1 VAGVIT
7 LALRR
12 AGLSVVTL
20 FLLATFIFFATEVLP
35 GDALDVSL
43 SADEVA
49 NMPPEALA
57 QRKAELGLDRP
68 VWDRYVG
75 FLRGLLAFDLGRTI
89 ITRAPVV
96 DIVAMPLRNSMALAG
111 VTLVLAL
118 PVALAIAMAAA
129 QARGRALD
137 NAVSGVAIIGY
148 SVPEFVTGLLLI
160 AVFAVWWPLFPA
172 TITASTDDPIGVL
185 LAAAPLAVATTIIGS
200 IAYLGRILRV
210 GLVEVMAADFVERLH
225 LSGIPRWRIVW
236 LHALPAAVI
245 PGLSAAALYAASLV
259 SGVVVVELVF
269 AYPGIGA
276 ELVRA
281 VTRREVHVV
290 QAIALAAAVCVVLFN
305 LAADLGIA
313 ALDPRT
319 RRA

>member
-1 VAGVIT
+1 MILFV
-7 LALRR
+7 LRR
-12 AGLSVVTL
+12 VALSCVTL
-20 FLLATFIFFATEVLP
+20 LLLACFIFFATEVLP

-49 NMPPEALA
+49 NMPQEVLDA
-57 QRKAELGLDRP
+57 RKAELGLDRP
-68 VWDRYVG
+68 VMERFG
-75 FLRGLLAFDLGRTI
+75 AFMAGLVTFDLGRTI

-111 VTLVLAL
+111 VTLLLAL
-118 PVALAIAMAAA
+118 PIALGIAMAAA
-129 QARGRALD
+129 QARGRSLD
-137 NAVSGVAIIGY
+137 NAVSGAAIIGY
-148 SVPEFVTGLLLI
+148 SIPEFVTGLLLI
-160 AVFAVWWPLFPA
+160 AAFAVWWPLFPA
-172 TITASTDDPIGVL
+172 TITASTDDPLSVL

-210 GLVEVMAADFVERLH
+210 GLVEVMAADFIERLH
-225 LSGIPRWRIVW
+225 LSGIPRWRILW

-290 QAIALAAAVCVVLFN
+290 QAIALAAAVAVVLFN

>member
-1 VAGVIT
+1 MIS
-7 LALRR
+7 LILRR
-12 AGLSVVTL
+12 GALSLATL

-49 NMPPEALA
+49 MMPPEVLA
-57 QRKAELGLDRP
+57 RRKAELGLDRP
-68 VWDRYVG
+68 ILERYLG
-75 FLRGLLAFDLGRTI
+75 FLGGLLQFDVGRTI
-89 ITRAPVV
+89 ITRAPVA
-96 DIVAMPLRNSMALAG
+96 DIVAMPLRNSMALAA
-111 VTLVLAL
+111 VTLLLAL
-118 PVALAIAMAAA
+118 PVALGIAMAAA
-129 QARGRALD
+129 QAKGRGLD
-137 NAVSGVAIIGY
+137 NAVSGAAIIGY
-148 SVPEFVTGLLLI
+148 SIPEFVTGLLLI
-160 AVFAVWWPLFPA
+160 AVFAVWWPIFPA
-172 TITASTDDPIGVL
+172 TITASTDDPLSVL
-185 LAAAPLAVATTIIGS
+185 LAAAPLAVITTIIGS

-210 GLVEVMAADFVERLH
+210 GMIEVMASDFVERLH
-225 LSGIPRWRIVW
+225 LSGIPRWRI
-236 LHALPAAVI
+236 LLMHALPAAVI

-259 SGVVVVELVF
+259 SGIVVVEMVF

-290 QAIALAAAVCVVLFN
+290 QAIALAAAICVVSFN
-305 LAADLGIA
+305 LLADLGIS

>member
-1 VAGVIT
+1 MIALVI
-7 LALRR
+7 RR
-12 AGLSVVTL
+12 AALSVVTL

-43 SADEVA
+43 SADEIA
-49 NMPPEALA
+49 NMPPEVLA
-57 QRKAELGLDRP
+57 RRKAELGLDRP
-68 VWDRYVG
+68 VGERY
-75 FLRGLLAFDLGRTI
+75 LAFLHGLVSLDLGRTI
-89 ITRAPVV
+89 ITRAPVAE
-96 DIVAMPLRNSMALAG
+96 IVAMPMRNSMALAA
-111 VTLVLAL
+111 VTLLLAL
-118 PVALAIAMAAA
+118 PVALGIAMAAA
-129 QARGRALD
+129 QAKGRLLD
-137 NAVSGVAIIGY
+137 NAVSGAAIIGY

-172 TITASTDDPIGVL
+172 TITASTDDPVAVL
-185 LAAAPLAVATTIIGS
+185 LAAAPLAIATTIIGS

-210 GLVEVMAADFVERLH
+210 GMIEVMAADFVERLH
-225 LSGIPRWRIVW
+225 LSGIPRWRILW
-236 LHALPAAVI
+236 LHALPAAMI
-245 PGLSAAALYAASLV
+245 PGLSAAALYAAALV

-269 AYPGIGA
+269 AYPGIGV

-290 QAIALAAAVCVVLFN
+290 QAIALSAAVVVVLFN

-313 ALDPRT
+313 LLDPRT

>member
-1 VAGVIT
+1 MIPLV
-7 LALRR
+7 LRR
-12 AGLSVVTL
+12 GALSLATL

-49 NMPPEALA
+49 MMPPEVLA
-57 QRKAELGLDRP
+57 RRKAELGLDRP
-68 VWDRYVG
+68 ILERYLG
-75 FLRGLLAFDLGRTI
+75 FLGGLVTFDLGRTI
-89 ITRAPVV
+89 ITRAPVA
-96 DIVAMPLRNSMALAG
+96 DIIAMPLRNSVALAG
-111 VTLVLAL
+111 TTLLLAL
-118 PVALAIAMAAA
+118 PVALGIAMAAA
-129 QARGRALD
+129 QAKGRALD
-137 NAVSGVAIIGY
+137 NAVSGAAIIGY
-148 SVPEFVTGLLLI
+148 SIPEFVTGLLLI
-160 AVFAVWWPLFPA
+160 AVFAVWWPIFPA
-172 TITASTDDPIGVL
+172 TITASTDDPLSVL
-185 LAAAPLAVATTIIGS
+185 LAAAPLAIATTIIGS

-210 GLVEVMAADFVERLH
+210 GLIEVMAADFVERLH
-225 LSGIPRWRIVW
+225 LSGIPRWRILW
-236 LHALPAAVI
+236 LHALPAAMI

-305 LAADLGIA
+305 LLADLGIA

>member
-1 VAGVIT
+1 MI
-7 LALRR
+7 ALVVRR
-12 AGLSVVTL
+12 AALSVVTL

-43 SADEVA
+43 SADEIA
-49 NMPPEALA
+49 NMPPEVLA
-57 QRKAELGLDRP
+57 RRKAELGLDRP
-68 VWDRYVG
+68 VLERY
-75 FLRGLLAFDLGRTI
+75 LAFLQGLVSLDLGRTI
-89 ITRAPVV
+89 ITRAPVA
-96 DIVAMPLRNSMALAG
+96 DIVAMPLRNSMALAA
-111 VTLVLAL
+111 VTLLLAL
-118 PVALAIAMAAA
+118 PVALGIAMAAA
-129 QARGRALD
+129 QAKGRLLD
-137 NAVSGVAIIGY
+137 NAVSGAAIIGY

-172 TITASTDDPIGVL
+172 TITASTDDPVGVL

-210 GLVEVMAADFVERLH
+210 GMIEVMAADFVERLH
-225 LSGIPRWRIVW
+225 LSGIPRWRILW
-236 LHALPAAVI
+236 LHALPAAMI
-245 PGLSAAALYAASLV
+245 PGLSAAALYAAALV

-269 AYPGIGA
+269 AYPGIGV

-290 QAIALAAAVCVVLFN
+290 QAIALSAAVVVVLFN

-313 ALDPRT
+313 LLDPRT

>member
-1 VAGVIT
+1 VI
-7 LALRR
+7 ALVVGR
-12 AGLSVVTL
+12 ASLSLVTL
-20 FLLATFIFFATEVLP
+20 FLLASFIFFATEVLP

-43 SADEVA
+43 SADELA
-49 NMPPEALA
+49 HMPPEVLA
-57 QRKAELGLDRP
+57 RRKAELGLDRP
-68 VWDRYVG
+68 VLERYLA
-75 FLRGLLAFDLGRTI
+75 FLHGLASFDLGRTI
-89 ITRAPVV
+89 LTRAPVA
-96 DIVAMPLRNSMALAG
+96 DIIDMPLRNSMALAAL
-111 VTLVLAL
+111 TLLLAL
-118 PVALAIAMAAA
+118 PIALAIAMAAA
-129 QARGRALD
+129 QAKGRMLD
-137 NAVSGVAIIGY
+137 NAVSGAAIIGY
-148 SVPEFVTGLLLI
+148 SIPEFVTGLLLI

-172 TITASTDDPIGVL
+172 TITASTDDPLGVL

-210 GLVEVMAADFVERLH
+210 GMIEVMAADFIERLH

-236 LHALPAAVI
+236 LHALPAAAI
-245 PGLSAAALYAASLV
+245 PGLSAAALYAAALV

-269 AYPGIGA
+269 AYPGIGV

-290 QAIALAAAVCVVLFN
+290 QAIALSAAVAVVLFN

-313 ALDPRT
+313 LLDPRT

>member
-1 VAGVIT
+1 MIALV
-7 LALRR
+7 LRR
-12 AGLSVVTL
+12 AALSVVTL

-43 SADEVA
+43 SADEIA
-49 NMPPEALA
+49 NMPPELLP

-68 VWDRYVG
+68 VLERYLG
-75 FLRGLLAFDLGRTI
+75 FMQGLLAFDLGRTLI
-89 ITRAPVV
+89 SRAPVA
-96 DIVAMPLRNSMALAG
+96 DIIAMPLRNSMALAG
-111 VTLVLAL
+111 MTLLLAL
-118 PVALAIAMAAA
+118 PIALAIAMAAA
-129 QARGRALD
+129 WTKGRALD
-137 NAVSGVAIIGY
+137 NAVSGAAIIGY
-148 SVPEFVTGLLLI
+148 SIPEFVTGLLLI

-172 TITASTDDPIGVL
+172 TITASTDDPLGVL
-185 LAAAPLAVATTIIGS
+185 LAATPLAVATTIIGS

-210 GLVEVMAADFVERLH
+210 GMIEVMAADFVERLH
-225 LSGIPRWRIVW
+225 LSGIPRWRIVL

-290 QAIALAAAVCVVLFN
+290 QGIALAAAVCVVLFN

>member
-1 VAGVIT
+1 LIALV
-7 LALRR
+7 LRR
-12 AGLSVVTL
+12 AALSLVTL

-43 SADEVA
+43 SADELA
-49 NMPPEALA
+49 TMPPEMLA
-57 QRKAELGLDRP
+57 RRKAELGLDRP
-68 VWDRYVG
+68 ILERYG
-75 FLRGLLAFDLGRTI
+75 SFLHGLLSFDFGRTI
-89 ITRAPVV
+89 ITRAPVA

-111 VTLVLAL
+111 VTLLLAL
-118 PVALAIAMAAA
+118 PIALAIAMSAA
-129 QARGRALD
+129 QAKGRVLD
-137 NAVSGVAIIGY
+137 NAVSGAAIIGY
-148 SVPEFVTGLLLI
+148 SIPEFVTGLLLI

-172 TITASTDDPIGVL
+172 TITASTDDPLGVL
-185 LAAAPLAVATTIIGS
+185 LAAAPLAIATTIIGS

-210 GLVEVMAADFVERLH
+210 GMIEVMAADFVERLH

-290 QAIALAAAVCVVLFN
+290 QAIALAAAVCVVMFN

>member
-1 VAGVIT
+1 MIALV
-7 LALRR
+7 LRR
-12 AGLSVVTL
+12 AALSIVTL

-43 SADEVA
+43 SADEIA
-49 NMPPEALA
+49 NMPPELLA

-68 VWDRYVG
+68 VLERYLG
-75 FLRGLLAFDLGRTI
+75 FMQGFLAFDLGRTLI
-89 ITRAPVV
+89 SRAPVA
-96 DIVAMPLRNSMALAG
+96 DIIAMPLRNSMALAG
-111 VTLVLAL
+111 MTLLLAL
-118 PVALAIAMAAA
+118 PIALAIAMAAA
-129 QARGRALD
+129 WTKGRALD
-137 NAVSGVAIIGY
+137 NAVSGAAIIGY
-148 SVPEFVTGLLLI
+148 SIPEFVTGLLLI

-172 TITASTDDPIGVL
+172 TITASTDDPLGVL
-185 LAAAPLAVATTIIGS
+185 LAATPLAVATTIIGS

-210 GLVEVMAADFVERLH
+210 GMIEVMAADFVERLH
-225 LSGIPRWRIVW
+225 LSGIPRWRIVL

>member
-1 VAGVIT
+1 VIA
-7 LALRR
+7 LVLRR
-12 AGLSVVTL
+12 AALSLVTL
-20 FLLATFIFFATEVLP
+20 FLLASFIFFATEVLP

-43 SADEVA
+43 SADELA
-49 NMPPEALA
+49 NIPPEVLA
-57 QRKAELGLDRP
+57 RRKTELGLDRP
-68 VWDRYVG
+68 VLERY
-75 FLRGLLAFDLGRTI
+75 LAFLHGLVTLDLGRTI
-89 ITRAPVV
+89 ITRAPVA
-96 DIVAMPLRNSMALAG
+96 DIVAMPLRNSMALAA
-111 VTLVLAL
+111 VTLLLAL

-129 QARGRALD
+129 QAKGRTLD
-137 NAVSGVAIIGY
+137 NAVSGAAIIGY
-148 SVPEFVTGLLLI
+148 SIPEFVTGLLLI

-172 TITASTDDPIGVL
+172 TITASTDDPLSVL

-210 GLVEVMAADFVERLH
+210 GMIEAMAADSIERLH

-245 PGLSAAALYAASLV
+245 PGLSAAALYAAALV

-290 QAIALAAAVCVVLFN
+290 QAIALAAAVAVVLFN

-313 ALDPRT
+313 LLDPRT